1 MLQLTIQSDQVTLL
15 LSLNS
20 SKPEMLETTTATK
33 INVNVCVLRPPARL
47 RICEKRER
55 DREIL
60 RCEASIV
67 VALLLP
73 VSFKSP
79 FSSSSS
85 SSFSS
90 IPFYSHDICTTPN
103 ARAAAAAACVKFIR
117 WPNPWLKIKLKDSVK
132 KMVNRKCV
140 PHQY

>member
-20 SKPEMLETTTATK
+20 SEPEMLATTTATK

-85 SSFSS
+85 LPFPPFPFIHMIYVRPRMQEQQQQHVSNSFDGP
-90 IPFYSHDICTTPN
+90 ILG
-103 ARAAAAAACVKFIR
+103 
-117 WPNPWLKIKLKDSVK
+117 LKLNLQIQVK
-132 KMVNRKCV
+132 KW
-140 PHQY
+140 